1 MGMIVNFIGGA
12 LVGISPFIA
21 VAAAAIGGVAHLRAK
36 KEKRPFMTV
45 LGEMLRRAGDGKSR
59 GPRSGLNPWIV
70 VGLRVGLFVVFIFVL
85 DGLFSKL
92 EKTTTDMLNRPLP
105 VQTPKPPAR

>member
-1 MGMIVNFIGGA
+1 MIVQLLGGA
-12 LVGISPFIA
+12 LAVASPFLALGA
-21 VAAAAIGGVAHLRAK
+21 VVVGGVAHLRAK

-45 LGEMLRRAGDGKSR
+45 LGEMLRRAGDDNSR

-70 VGLRVGLFVVFIFVL
+70 VGLRVGLVVVFIFIL

-92 EKTTTDMLNRPLP
+92 EKTTMDMLNRPLP
-105 VQTPKPPAR
+105 VQTTSQPPAR